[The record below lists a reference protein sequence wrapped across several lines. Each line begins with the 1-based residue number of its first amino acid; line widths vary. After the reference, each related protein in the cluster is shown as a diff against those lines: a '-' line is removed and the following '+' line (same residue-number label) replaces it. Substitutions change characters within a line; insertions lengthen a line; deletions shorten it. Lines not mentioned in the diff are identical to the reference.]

1 MVLALGELDAAG
13 RSSCLDLTSTALGSL
28 FAALERLDFF
38 LGGGELLRSRR
49 GSVFARE
56 GTGLVGGGAAG
67 LAGGVGLEL
76 RLVVVLV
83 DLGLLFED
91 EDDARLCGLEGAL
104 VALGDDCVVG
114 RLGSACGKLETSL
127 PISRWFTI
135 ERLSSKR
142 NSTGSSTVMIF
153 VSGVFASESIA

>member
-1 MVLALGELDAAG
+1 MVLAFGELDAAG
-13 RSSCLDLTSTALGSL
+13 LSSCLDLASTTLGPL

-114 RLGSACGKLETSL
+114 RLGSACGKLGPQLDVGEETGTAS
-127 PISRWFTI
+127 ISSW
-135 ERLSSKR
+135 K
-142 NSTGSSTVMIF
+142 N
-153 VSGVFASESIA
+153 VSASEPS